1 MRHMPKMR
9 NSSVELL
16 RIISMLMVV
25 AHHFVVHNLDNAWDI
40 SDDGSRF
47 VIAVFAAPLG
57 KISIVSFFAVTAWF
71 LCEKKVNSL
80 RASFQRAW
88 KMEFEVLF
96 YAWGMCI
103 LFVIFGRQNIN
114 ASTVL
119 KSFLP
124 VSTDL
129 WWYVTSYVLFLLLF
143 PFLNKG
149 LYLIGKQY
157 HLVLCLVTIA
167 LWGGIQGI
175 LPHGYMD
182 LANSVAFVWIYIL
195 ISYYRWYMKAF
206 SLGTSAWI
214 AGVGFA
220 LCLLPRFVFGYL
232 PTVADLP
239 YPLNRVRSTAAD
251 IFSMEWKLPV
261 MMAGLGLVFV
271 FTAFSFNNRL
281 INWLA
286 KSAFSVYLITEYPPM
301 RILLWKKL
309 FTFSSLENEALPVAV
324 SFIALVFLI
333 YFLCVLVDTLRRLI
347 FKFIINKPADWL
359 FRKVWDD
366 CFLKMKIFGEGS
378 NCIPDEG

>member
-1 MRHMPKMR
+1 MKHTPKIR
-9 NSSVELL
+9 NSSIELL

-25 AHHFVVHNLDNAWDI
+25 AHHFVVHNIDNAWDI
-40 SDDGSRF
+40 NGDGSRF
-47 VIAVFAAPLG
+47 VVAVLAAPLG

-71 LCEKKVNSL
+71 LCEKKSSL
-80 RASFQRAW
+80 RVSFQRAW
-88 KMEFEVLF
+88 KMELEVLF

-103 LFVIFGRQNIN
+103 LFVIFDRRNVN
-114 ASTVL
+114 VSTIL

-124 VSTDL
+124 ISTDL
-129 WWYVTSYVLFLLLF
+129 WWYVTSYILFLLLF

-157 HLVLCLVTIA
+157 HLGLCLVTIA
-167 LWGGIQGI
+167 VWGGAQGV

-195 ISYYRWYMKAF
+195 ISYYKWYMKAF
-206 SLGTSAWI
+206 SIGVSAWI
-214 AGVGFA
+214 AGAGFT

-251 IFSMEWKLPV
+251 IFSTEWKLPV
-261 MMAGLGLVFV
+261 MMAGLGLVLV
-271 FTAFSFNNRL
+271 FTAFSFNNRV

-286 KSAFSVYLITEYPPM
+286 KSAFSVYLITEYPLM
-301 RILLWKKL
+301 RVLLWKNT
-309 FTFSSLENEALPVAV
+309 FTFSSLGNRSLPVAV
-324 SFIALVFLI
+324 SFIAIVFLI

-347 FKFIINKPADWL
+347 FKFMIDKPADWL
-359 FRKVWDD
+359 FKKVWDD
-366 CFLKMKIFGEGS
+366 CFLKMKILGKS
-378 NCIPDEG
+378 NDCIPDEG

>member
-1 MRHMPKMR
+1 M
-9 NSSVELL
+9 
-16 RIISMLMVV
+16 
-25 AHHFVVHNLDNAWDI
+25 
-40 SDDGSRF
+40 
-47 VIAVFAAPLG
+47 
-57 KISIVSFFAVTAWF
+57 
-71 LCEKKVNSL
+71 
-80 RASFQRAW
+80 
-88 KMEFEVLF
+88 
-96 YAWGMCI
+96 
-103 LFVIFGRQNIN
+103 
-114 ASTVL
+114 
-119 KSFLP
+119 
-124 VSTDL
+124 
-129 WWYVTSYVLFLLLF
+129 
-143 PFLNKG
+143 
-149 LYLIGKQY
+149 
-157 HLVLCLVTIA
+157 
-167 LWGGIQGI
+167 
-175 LPHGYMD
+175 
-182 LANSVAFVWIYIL
+182 
-195 ISYYRWYMKAF
+195 
-206 SLGTSAWI
+206 
-214 AGVGFA
+214 
-220 LCLLPRFVFGYL
+220 
-232 PTVADLP
+232 ADLP

-366 CFLKMKIFGEGS
+366 CFLKMKIFEEGS